1 MIFGLMRK
9 TTHDAIVAELEAR
22 IDYLETK
29 SYGLSVLADAQRSKL
44 DKLTE
49 QVTNTPAPTVKTT
62 KQTTTAVPVQTKT
75 VRRPNK
81 SKTEG
86 KVFLANAYA
95 KRAFLE
101 QLIPNAKFEVVG
113 SKISTIFNGKPTVV
127 RVAVLSTFS
136 RGGNYSRSSFTI
148 NGANAGEIGVLL
160 NKDQS
165 LHSVFVI
172 KKEHLT
178 KSNNFAMGV
187 TRPEIAQFAH
197 NTSLVLRNF
206 K

>member
-1 MIFGLMRK
+1 MVFGLMRES
-9 TTHDAIVAELEAR
+9 THKEIVAQLEAR

-29 SYGLSVLADAQRSKL
+29 SYGLQTLADAQRSKL

-62 KQTTTAVPVQTKT
+62 TAAPVQTKT

-127 RVAVLSTFS
+127 RVAVLSTFN

>member
-1 MIFGLMRK
+1 MSYTIYGDIAVVDK
-9 TTHDAIVAELEAR
+9 EAGVKS
-22 IDYLETK
+22 ET
-29 SYGLSVLADAQRSKL
+29 L
-44 DKLTE
+44 
-49 QVTNTPAPTVKTT
+49 PAGFWTV
-62 KQTTTAVPVQTKT
+62 
-75 VRRPNK
+75 
-81 SKTEG
+81 
-86 KVFLANAYA
+86 
-95 KRAFLE
+95 
-101 QLIPNAKFEVVG
+101 
-113 SKISTIFNGKPTVV
+113 
-127 RVAVLSTFS
+127 S
-136 RGGNYSRSSFTI
+136 RDPLGNYSRSSFTI